1 MWPGIT
7 LYMVKAMSKVRWEDY
22 DIERGLSEKSH
33 TNRLQFLGHGLVEE
47 SLDIELEDSPHF
59 SLANIDPRWKK
70 ATRMTW
76 VPGMQAVEQP
86 QADGDH

>member
-33 TNRLQFLGHGLVEE
+33 TNRLQFLGHVLHAALGIG
-47 SLDIELEDSPHF
+47 IELMEALLVLLP
-59 SLANIDPRWKK
+59 
-70 ATRMTW
+70 T
-76 VPGMQAVEQP
+76 
-86 QADGDH
+86 